1 MGSTDIVKV
10 LLGSSADPNIKNS
23 QGKTALHIAVESG
36 NPELAKLLLSSNAN
50 PGLKDNTGRSASD
63 LCRPELRRLFLSHY
77 KNNSDKSPRNSP
89 LLLPSPENVEIIPEI
104 PLESFT
110 SLNLSP
116 VSATSKLLFENF
128 EKQCSTYI
136 ESEKNEVR
144 HSKAFSFGGN
154 STSLF
159 VWLESVRLEFLYETL
174 MMGGFDDIDQMVLQM
189 KSKFGITEEMLE
201 SIGIH
206 KPGYRKRLL
215 TALDEEVRVCKGA
228 RRHRQTQSNPLKCC
242 YLADTCSS
250 GIVSAQDLRQWL
262 EFIRLPQYY
271 ERFLESGYGDLEH
284 LLCLMNS
291 KWPVNEAVLAKELN
305 ISNQNHRYKIIMKL
319 KNESFGFDS
328 MKQSLRTR
336 DNVFF
341 DRNKES
347 TACELCTIF

>member
-1 MGSTDIVKV
+1 MLD
-10 LLGSSADPNIKNS
+10 SSADPNIKNS
-23 QGKTALHIAVESG
+23 KGKTPLHIAVQSG
-36 NPELAKLLLSSNAN
+36 NTELTKLLLASNAN
-50 PGLKDNTGRSASD
+50 PGLKDNTGRSATD
-63 LCRPELRRLFLSHY
+63 LCRPELRPLFLSHY
-77 KNNSDKSPRNSP
+77 KNNVDKSPRNSP

-104 PLESFT
+104 PLESFA

-136 ESEKNEVR
+136 ESEKNEGR

-174 MMGGFDDIDQMVLQM
+174 MMGGFDDIDQMVSQM

-201 SIGIH
+201 SIGIE

-215 TALDEEVRVCKGA
+215 AALDEEVRIGKGA

-250 GIVSAQDLRQWL
+250 GIVSASDLKQWL

-271 ERFLESGYGDLEH
+271 ENFLESGYGDLEH

-291 KWPVNEAVLAKELN
+291 RWPINETVLAGELN
-305 ISNQNHRYKIIMKL
+305 IRSQTHRYKIIMKL
-319 KNESFGFDS
+319 KNESFGFES
-328 MKQSLRTR
+328 MKKTLRPKG
-336 DNVFF
+336 DIFF
-341 DRNKES
+341 DRSKES
-347 TACELCTIF
+347 AACELCTIF